1 MSKAPDLTM
10 FSKEEIKETL
20 DTVRHPVSIALFGSE
35 NYFNAAAIIRT
46 AHQFLVQEIVLVDCP
61 KIYERATMGTHKWEN
76 ITHCTLEEFCTR
88 HSLYSSA
95 DNRMPV
101 ICERRPDLDSKCLM
115 DFVYPKNPIMCF
127 GNEKF
132 GIPDEVLALAAD
144 FRRANFGDTS
154 GEIVSIPQYGILNDL
169 NLANAAS
176 IVIYDWIAKW
186 YAKGNP
192 VRLQP

>member
-46 AHQFLVQEIVLVDCP
+46 AHQFLVQEIILVDCP
-61 KIYERATMGTHKWEN
+61 KIYEKATMGTHKWEN
-76 ITHCTLEEFCTR
+76 ITHATLEEFCR
-88 HSLYSSA
+88 KHSIFSSA
-95 DNRMPV
+95 DNRPV
-101 ICERRPDLDSKCLM
+101 VVFERRQELEAKCLM
-115 DFVYPKNPIMCF
+115 SFVYPKDPILCF

-132 GIPDEVLALAAD
+132 GTPPEILALAAD
-144 FRRANFGDTS
+144 HRMMKLPGW

-176 IVIYDWIAKW
+176 IAIYDWTSKW